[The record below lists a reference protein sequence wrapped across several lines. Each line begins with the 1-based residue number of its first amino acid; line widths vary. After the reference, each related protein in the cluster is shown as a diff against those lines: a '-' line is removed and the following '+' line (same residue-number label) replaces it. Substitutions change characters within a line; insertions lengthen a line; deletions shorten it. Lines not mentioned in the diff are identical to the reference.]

1 MVHKVNKAS
10 VRFNEFSEVPRVFNL
25 VDLSVSGI
33 SNGVFNDPK
42 KVGSGYRLIN
52 VKDMYD
58 TDYVDTEKLTLL
70 NIENKEFN
78 KNKVQYGDIFFTR
91 SSIVPSGIAYSNVCL
106 SNAEDITFDGHL
118 MKLSPNLSSVEPSYL
133 AYKLRT
139 WTMRT
144 RLIRRGKQSTMTTI
158 GQSDIADIP
167 VELPTIEEQQKIA
180 SFLSKVDE
188 KITLLTEKK
197 GKLTEYKKGVMQQ
210 LFNGKWESKNGQKI
224 FIPPTLRFKADDGNE
239 FPDWKEV
246 SLGDVLIPTFRE
258 VDKPS
263 DNYLAIGVRSHCKG
277 TFQKPDSEPDKVAMD
292 KLYVVKAGD
301 LIVNI
306 TFAWEGAI
314 AIVKDED
321 DGGYVSHRFPTYLFN
336 EDRLLGSFFESL
348 FKQKR
353 FRFDLDLISPGG
365 AGRNR
370 VLSKKEFLKL
380 TVSVPSINEQKKIS
394 EGLTLLQQKLDLAN
408 SELEK
413 AKEWKRG
420 LLQQMFV

>member
-1 MVHKVNKAS
+1 MTKQLNVPIL
-10 VRFNEFSEVPRVFNL
+10 RFSEFLDVWESKNL
-25 VDLSVSGI
+25 GQVLTI
-33 SNGVFNDPK
+33 
-42 KVGSGYRLIN
+42 GSGRDYKHLDNGN
-52 VKDMYD
+52 VPVFGTGGYMSS
-58 TDYVDTEKLTLL
+58 VDTPLHTGESVFIGRKGSIDKPFYYEGDFWTVDTLFYTKNFVGVTPKFTYNLFQRINWKLYNEAT
-70 NIENKEFN
+70 
-78 KNKVQYGDIFFTR
+78 G
-91 SSIVPSGIAYSNVCL
+91 VPSL
-106 SNAEDITFDGHL
+106 SKATIQ
-118 MKLSPNLSSVEPSYL
+118 K
-133 AYKLRT
+133 
-139 WTMRT
+139 
-144 RLIRRGKQSTMTTI
+144 IR
-158 GQSDIADIP
+158 
-167 VELPTIEEQQKIA
+167 VNLPTLPEQQKIA

-188 KITLLTEKK
+188 KIGLLTEKK
-197 GKLTEYKKGVMQQ
+197 DKLAEYKKGVMQQ
-210 LFNGKWESKNGQKI
+210 LFNGKWEKQDGQLT
-224 FIPPTLRFKADDGNE
+224 FIPPTLRFKADDGSD
-239 FPDWKEV
+239 FPDWEEV

-263 DNYLAIGVRSHCKG
+263 NNYLAIGVRSHCKG

-292 KLYVVKAGD
+292 KLYVVRAGD

-321 DGGYVSHRFPTYLFN
+321 DGGYVSHRFPTYLFD

-394 EGLTLLQQKLDLAN
+394 EGLTLVQQKLDLAN

-413 AKEWKRG
+413 AKEWKKG

>member
-1 MVHKVNKAS
+1 MNVPKL
-10 VRFNEFSEVPRVFNL
+10 RFDEFDGEWQ
-25 VDLSVSGI
+25 
-33 SNGVFNDPK
+33 
-42 KVGSGYRLIN
+42 
-52 VKDMYD
+52 
-58 TDYVDTEKLTLL
+58 KLTLKQVSTK
-70 NIENKEFN
+70 NISYGV
-78 KNKVQYGDIFFTR
+78 VQTGDKDL
-91 SSIVPSGIAYSNVCL
+91 IVPCVRVVDLTSGSLNRDTFIKTSEAINQSYKKTILESGELMVALRGVIGLTRAVPVDLVGCNLTRGIARISPDQKRFSSQFIEQALNTPKSSQRFDQLKNGSALKEISIGELNKYST
-106 SNAEDITFDGHL
+106 DY
-118 MKLSPNLSSVEPSYL
+118 PYL
-133 AYKLRT
+133 
-139 WTMRT
+139 
-144 RLIRRGKQSTMTTI
+144 
-158 GQSDIADIP
+158 P
-167 VELPTIEEQQKIA
+167 EQQKIA

-197 GKLTEYKKGVMQQ
+197 DKLAEYKKGVMQQ
-210 LFNGKWESKNGQKI
+210 LFNGKWEKQDGQLT
-224 FIPPTLRFKADDGNE
+224 FIPPTLRFKADDGSD
-239 FPDWKEV
+239 FPDWEEV

-263 DNYLAIGVRSHCKG
+263 NNYLAIGVRSHCKG

-292 KLYVVKAGD
+292 KLYVVRAGD

-413 AKEWKRG
+413 AKEWKKG

>member
-1 MVHKVNKAS
+1 MTKQMNVPKL
-10 VRFNEFSEVPRVFNL
+10 RFDEFDSCISMRPISEVIKSYRLGGNYGNTMVPNSNPLMKMGNLGRGDFNLNKVEYIDSENLIAEDDEMKYGDLFFNTRNTLELVGKVAIWRKELPRAFYNSNLLRLEFDNNFYFNYVFNSPPRIKALRRVATGTTSVAAVYTRDLLKIL
-25 VDLSVSGI
+25 V
-33 SNGVFNDPK
+33 
-42 KVGSGYRLIN
+42 
-52 VKDMYD
+52 
-58 TDYVDTEKLTLL
+58 
-70 NIENKEFN
+70 
-78 KNKVQYGDIFFTR
+78 
-91 SSIVPSGIAYSNVCL
+91 
-106 SNAEDITFDGHL
+106 
-118 MKLSPNLSSVEPSYL
+118 
-133 AYKLRT
+133 
-139 WTMRT
+139 
-144 RLIRRGKQSTMTTI
+144 
-158 GQSDIADIP
+158 
-167 VELPTIEEQQKIA
+167 PTPCTKEQQKIA

-188 KITLLTEKK
+188 KIALLTEKK
-197 GKLTEYKKGVMQQ
+197 DKLIEYKKGVMQQ
-210 LFNGKWESKNGQKI
+210 LFNGKWEEQGGQLT
-224 FIPPTLRFKADDGNE
+224 FIPPTLRFKADDGSE

-314 AIVKDED
+314 AIAKDED

>member
-1 MVHKVNKAS
+1 MTEQMNVPKL
-10 VRFNEFSEVPRVFNL
+10 RFDEFDGEWQ
-25 VDLSVSGI
+25 
-33 SNGVFNDPK
+33 
-42 KVGSGYRLIN
+42 
-52 VKDMYD
+52 
-58 TDYVDTEKLTLL
+58 KLTLKQVSTK
-70 NIENKEFN
+70 NISYGV
-78 KNKVQYGDIFFTR
+78 VQTGDKDL
-91 SSIVPSGIAYSNVCL
+91 IVPCVRVVDLTSGSLNRDTFIKTSEAINQSYKKTILESGELMVALRGVIGLTRAVPVDLVGCNLTRGIARISPDQKRFSSQFIEQALNTPKSSQRFDQLKNGSALKEISIGELNKYST
-106 SNAEDITFDGHL
+106 DY
-118 MKLSPNLSSVEPSYL
+118 PYL
-133 AYKLRT
+133 
-139 WTMRT
+139 
-144 RLIRRGKQSTMTTI
+144 
-158 GQSDIADIP
+158 P
-167 VELPTIEEQQKIA
+167 EQQKIA

-197 GKLTEYKKGVMQQ
+197 DKLAEYKKGVMQQ
-210 LFNGKWESKNGQKI
+210 LFNGKWEKQDGQLT
-224 FIPPTLRFKADDGNE
+224 FIPPTLRFKADDGSD
-239 FPDWKEV
+239 FPDWEEV

-263 DNYLAIGVRSHCKG
+263 NNYLAIGVRSHCKG

-292 KLYVVKAGD
+292 KLYVVRAGD

-413 AKEWKRG
+413 AKEWKKG